1 MDMKRFFLYFITIA
15 ALVLAGC
22 GGGGNGPG
30 PTSPTPPEVLT
41 CGSGTQQQGNECL
54 PTVPIGMANAT
65 AAAFAPAIAKPDT
78 GMVFDDDLD
87 RGNPEALTLAVTSTV
102 GDNGEATPQVT
113 VTDDNDGNAVTTP
126 AFEMGT
132 HMPLDLNGDEAD
144 VFAGSRF
151 GRTAQEAVAA
161 DPDADPVVE
170 MLPGIV
176 DYVTVY
182 TDQVDPMMTPFGDI
196 YDISTGGD
204 TADLENDPHDAL
216 DLQNID
222 GEGTTADEGMI
233 RFTVGMLPSGTEMVD
248 LMVDEDETL
257 DGMFD
262 GASGEYRCIDNNGC
276 SVSVDKD
283 GKIDGLSDVSGF
295 IFVPGMNAMIPVE
308 NEDYLSFG
316 YWVRTT
322 TTTDDEGKSTT
333 AYAVETYAS
342 GGMPYPATQIQNL
355 SGEATYTGSATGLYV
370 QKTDVHGDGEG
381 LVPTSTGQFGADV
394 ELMATFGTPNTV
406 GSTYHNSIRGTVE
419 NFTDSDGG
427 DLGWTLNL
435 MKAAITNGQNT
446 YVDGETC
453 MGMMCGGDDPPAGGW
468 EGQFFGDADTDA
480 DTNDNYP
487 TSTAGRFNGHFDGSD
502 DGPVGHVIG
511 AFGAHLDE

>member
-1 MDMKRFFLYFITIA
+1 M
-15 ALVLAGC
+15 
-22 GGGGNGPG
+22 
-30 PTSPTPPEVLT
+30 PE
-41 CGSGTQQQGNECL
+41 
-54 PTVPIGMANAT
+54 
-65 AAAFAPAIAKPDT
+65 
-78 GMVFDDDLD
+78 
-87 RGNPEALTLAVTSTV
+87 
-102 GDNGEATPQVT
+102 
-113 VTDDNDGNAVTTP
+113 
-126 AFEMGT
+126 
-132 HMPLDLNGDEAD
+132 
-144 VFAGSRF
+144 
-151 GRTAQEAVAA
+151 
-161 DPDADPVVE
+161 
-170 MLPGIV
+170 IV
-176 DYVTVY
+176 DTVTVY
-182 TDQVDPMMTPFGDI
+182 TDQVDPMMTLFGDI

-216 DLQNID
+216 DLRNID
-222 GEGTTADEGMI
+222 GENTDAEVAMI

-262 GASGEYRCIDNNGC
+262 GASGEYRCINSNGC

-283 GKIDGLSDVSGF
+283 GKIGGIGDVSDF

-322 TTTDDEGKSTT
+322 TTTDDEGESTRD
-333 AYAVETYAS
+333 YAVVTYAS
-342 GGMPYPATQIQNL
+342 GGMQYTATQIQNL

-370 QKTDVHGDGEG
+370 QKTDVHGDGMG

-394 ELMATFGTPNTV
+394 ELMATFGTPATV
-406 GSTYHNSIRGTVE
+406 GTTYHNSIRGTVE

-435 MKAAITNGQNT
+435 MNAAITDGQNM
-446 YVDGETC
+446 YDGATC
-453 MGMMCGGDDPPAGGW
+453 MAMMCGGDEEPPAGGW
-468 EGQFFGDADTDA
+468 EGQFFGSSDSDPEMDGMQDAEADT
-480 DTNDNYP
+480 YP